1 MQREGGALTGFGDL
15 VIFSSF
21 CLIVTPLLVLQ
32 SCSKAVL
39 FYVIFKTRNSFQTP
53 PLSLAGSE
61 SLLAFAL
68 QMCTIVRSVLC
79 VSFSCLFF
87 GSSGSECPKLL
98 CRHQHEE
105 IQGVFFLNLT
115 FGNLGNESPGAVD

>member
-1 MQREGGALTGFGDL
+1 MKWGQHEGGALTGFGDL

-32 SCSKAVL
+32 SCIKAVL
-39 FYVIFKTRNSFQTP
+39 FYVIFETLNSFQTP
-53 PLSLAGSE
+53 PLFLAGSE

-68 QMCTIVRSVLC
+68 KMCTIVRSVLC
-79 VSFSCLFF
+79 VSFCCLF
-87 GSSGSECPKLL
+87 SGSGVSECAMLL

-105 IQGVFFLNLT
+105 IEGFYF
-115 FGNLGNESPGAVD
+115 